1 MTMLPRIKIKYGE
14 TIGVEVFIPFPD
26 IQDSKKTFLSDDM
39 SAGTSVSVDSGADFS
54 ANDYGIIGLNGV
66 EKSEIVKV
74 SSATA
79 STITLSSTSSFA
91 HNRGDAITFI
101 PYNQIKIE
109 RSTDGTSYSALAT
122 VDIRADAT
130 ETYYIDTTGE
140 STYYYR
146 AKFYNSTSALS
157 SQISD
162 VVIATGLAYN
172 TVGAIK
178 ARALDQMDERIG
190 GIITDSFLNES
201 LWEAR
206 REVDNLRKR
215 WSWRTAFNNDIGNIV
230 EGQYSISSPS
240 TLRNPDSPQNILG
253 LRIGNRGR
261 DINYIDKQNFDR
273 WYEGIYH
280 TTVATQ
286 PSVGQTTLVLT
297 NVRDLDSSG
306 SVEVGVDT
314 ITYTSKS
321 NSTNTL
327 SGVPASSTGSITVAH
342 AVGVDAWQN
351 VSYGEPTEYTIYEN
365 TLFFNVPFSSDFE
378 GVNAFMDFYRTI
390 VDYDSDS
397 DTLDE
402 PQVDMYV
409 AYLKYKIKYK
419 KKKGDIDRDTDPDYK
434 DYLTKIGEL
443 VKNEVLSQDVRF
455 VPDISHLSGE
465 E

>member
-1 MTMLPRIKIKYGE
+1 MLTRIKVKYGE
-14 TIGVEVFIPFPD
+14 SIGVEVFIPFPD
-26 IQDSKKTFLSDDM
+26 LQSLKKTFLSDDM
-39 SAGTSVSVDSGADFS
+39 AAGTSVSVDSGAEYV
-54 ANDYGIIGLNGV
+54 ANDYGIIGLVGV

-74 SSATA
+74 SSAVA
-79 STITLSSTSSFA
+79 ATITLSSSSVFA
-91 HNRGDAITFI
+91 HNRGDTFTFI
-101 PYNQIKIE
+101 PYDQIKIE
-109 RSTDGTSYSALAT
+109 RSTDGTTYSALAT
-122 VDIRADAT
+122 ISIRADAT
-130 ETYYIDTTGE
+130 ETYYLDTTGA

-146 AKFYNSTSALS
+146 VKFYNSTSTNS
-157 SQISD
+157 SATSD

-178 ARALDQMDERIG
+178 ARALDQMDEKVG
-190 GIITDSFLNES
+190 GIITDTFLNES

-206 REVDNLRKR
+206 REVDSLRKR
-215 WSWRTAFNNDIGNIV
+215 WSWRTAFNTDIGNMV
-230 EGQYSISSPS
+230 EGAYSFASPT

-253 LRIGNRGR
+253 LRIGSRGR
-261 DINYIDKQNFDR
+261 GISYVDKQQFDS
-273 WYEGIYH
+273 WYEGIIH

-297 NVRDLDSSG
+297 STRDLDDSG

-327 SGVPASSTGSITVAH
+327 SGVPASGTGSITVTH
-342 AVGVDAWQN
+342 AAAVDAWQN

-365 TLFFNVPFSSDFE
+365 TLFFNVPFNSDFE
-378 GVNAFMDFYRTI
+378 GDNMFMDFYRTL

-409 AYLKYKIKYK
+409 AYLKFKIKYK
-419 KKKGDIDRDTDPDYK
+419 KKKGDIERDTDPDYK
-434 DYLTKIGEL
+434 DYLTKIGEMTRT
-443 VKNEVLSQDVRF
+443 ETLSQDVRF
-455 VPDISHLSGE
+455 VPDIGHLISE